1 MGLLAVFD
9 TFLVYKIADR
19 WYGNKIDSG
28 CIYIVCGYAAGLAI
42 TKNII
47 GFNYA
52 VTYSNVNL
60 FYGLIRKEEFYV

>member
-19 WYGNKIDSG
+19 WYGNKIDSCG
-28 CIYIVCGYAAGLAI
+28 IHFVCSYAAELAI

-47 GFNYA
+47 RYNYA
-52 VTYSNVNL
+52 ATCSNVNL
-60 FYGLIRKEEFYV
+60 FYGIICKEEF